1 MTDSFFNR
9 DALGVLSA
17 WRAGAS
23 RKPLVVRGARQVG
36 KSSLVR
42 WFAQGYRRYA
52 ELNLEKHPHV
62 DLFRRGLSVEEL
74 VQAIQLE
81 RAVPPGAE
89 PLLIFI
95 DEIQEAPEAV
105 AMLRYFHEERPDVH
119 VVAAGSLLEIG
130 MDAAAISFPVGRVQ
144 YLYLRPL
151 SFREFLGA
159 MKESAAQEALASTP
173 VPAFAHGR
181 LLTLFHQYA
190 MVGGMPEAVAAYARS
205 GGDLTVVNQV
215 YADLFATFRDDIQK
229 YGRNETLRWALLH
242 GLDSAPF
249 EAGAR
254 IAFNGFG
261 GSAFRSREMGE
272 ALRTLERA
280 MLLELVYP
288 TVQGRPPLLP
298 DVKKSPRLQFL
309 DIGLVNHRAGIQRQ
323 LIGMRDLTDIHR
335 GRLIEQVVG
344 QELKT
349 VEARTDAPLC
359 FWVRD
364 KAQAQAEVD
373 FLLQTVDG
381 VVPVETKSGAAGKLR
396 SLHEFVKRYRPARAV
411 RLYAGTYSRHPIMAA
426 DVACELVNIPYYA
439 AADIP
444 RYLETIRGENDL
456 SASGI
461 A

>member
-1 MTDSFFNR
+1 
-9 DALGVLSA
+9 
-17 WRAGAS
+17 
-23 RKPLVVRGARQVG
+23 
-36 KSSLVR
+36 
-42 WFAQGYRRYA
+42 
-52 ELNLEKHPHV
+52 
-62 DLFRRGLSVEEL
+62 
-74 VQAIQLE
+74 
-81 RAVPPGAE
+81 
-89 PLLIFI
+89 
-95 DEIQEAPEAV
+95 
-105 AMLRYFHEERPDVH
+105 
-119 VVAAGSLLEIG
+119 
-130 MDAAAISFPVGRVQ
+130 
-144 YLYLRPL
+144 
-151 SFREFLGA
+151 
-159 MKESAAQEALASTP
+159 
-173 VPAFAHGR
+173 
-181 LLTLFHQYA
+181 
-190 MVGGMPEAVAAYARS
+190 MPEAVVAYARS
-205 GGDLTVVNQV
+205 GGDLAVVNQV

-229 YGRNETLRWALLH
+229 YGRNETLRRALLH

-249 EAGAR
+249 EAGGR

-309 DIGLVNHRAGIQRQ
+309 DVGLVNHRAGIQRQ

-344 QELKT
+344 QELKA
-349 VEARTDAPLC
+349 VEARIDAPLR

-364 KAQAQAEVD
+364 KAQAQAEVV

-396 SLHEFVKRYRPARAV
+396 SLNEFVKRYRPARAV

-426 DVACELVNIPYYA
+426 DVACGLVNIPYYA

-444 RYLETIRGENDL
+444 RYLETIRGEDDP
-456 SASGI
+456 STSGI
-461 A
+461 V